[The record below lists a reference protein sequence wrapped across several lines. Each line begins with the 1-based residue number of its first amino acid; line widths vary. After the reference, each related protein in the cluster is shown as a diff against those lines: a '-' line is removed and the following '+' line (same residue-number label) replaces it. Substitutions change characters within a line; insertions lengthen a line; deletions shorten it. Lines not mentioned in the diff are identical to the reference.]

1 MIKEVLQETQPVF
14 YQTLLSA
21 FSQDK
26 IPHAFL
32 LTSQKGVDIHEIA
45 LFIAKCLICDQEVL
59 ACEACNDCRRI
70 EEMNYID
77 LKYYNGKDESIKKRH
92 IEQIQE
98 EFSKSSVEGKAK
110 IYILE
115 NIDNATPEAMN
126 TLLKTLEEPVPG
138 IYAILTCENMNR
150 VLPTIIS
157 RCMVVHF
164 RALSMKGLID
174 AVVAKGVKQEDANL
188 LASIYDGAGKI
199 IETANSELYQ
209 ELKVEA
215 LNFIEDY
222 FLKHDNLIINA
233 QTHIFK
239 NHKEKDEI
247 NLFLDLVMM
256 GLRDVLYQSYGLTIL
271 YCDHAKQ
278 FKLYH
283 QDPERLIQAIE
294 QILYAKEQI
303 RRNAN
308 VLLLMDSMMYHL

>member
-1 MIKEVLQETQPVF
+1 MKDILKKTQPVF
-14 YQTLLSA
+14 YQTLSSA
-21 FSQDK
+21 FSQNK

-32 LTSQKGVDIHEIA
+32 LTSQKGVDVHEIA
-45 LFIAKCLICDQEVL
+45 LFIAKCLICDHDIL
-59 ACEACNDCRRI
+59 ACETCNDCRRI

-92 IEQIQE
+92 IEAIQE

-126 TLLKTLEEPVPG
+126 TLLKTLEEPIPG

-164 RALSMKGLID
+164 RSLSLKGLVD
-174 AVVAKGVKQEDANL
+174 TVVNRGVKQEDANL
-188 LASIYDGAGKI
+188 LSSIFDSVGKI
-199 IETANSELYQ
+199 VEMAESDLYK
-209 ELKVEA
+209 EIKVEA

-239 NHKEKDEI
+239 NHKEKEEI
-247 NLFLDLVMM
+247 QLFLDLVMM
-256 GLRDVLYQSYGLTIL
+256 GLKDVLYQSYDLPIL
-271 YCDHAKQ
+271 YCEHEAQ
-278 FKLYH
+278 FKQYH
-283 QDPERLIQAIE
+283 KDQEHLIEAIE
-294 QILYAKEQI
+294 WILYAKEQI
-303 RRNAN
+303 KRNAN
-308 VLLLMDSMMYHL
+308 ILLLMDSMMYHL